1 MLKMLRIWHEDSDK
15 VDTIIKLQEV
25 NYLRN
30 RIHTPGVGRKF
41 FGEHKTDT
49 KNGVVKYSTVPNGYD
64 NINEVVLDFNRMI
77 IFDLLTHQVN
87 RHIGN
92 FAFFKDKM
100 YSLYDKEHP
109 EFLD

>member
-41 FGEHKTDT
+41 FGGHKTDT

-64 NINEVVLDFNRMI
+64 NINEVVCYHLEKLFGVSVCKASFEVYN
-77 IFDLLTHQVN
+77 N
-87 RHIGN
+87 GN
-92 FAFFKDKM
+92 NWVLSV
-100 YSLYDKEHP
+100 YEL
-109 EFLD
+109 